1 MPRLRV
7 NLLGRTLVEVDGR
20 EAGLTPIAKAVLIR
34 LVFAQGSA
42 VFVNEIFH
50 DVWAIA
56 GPVHRQEP
64 GSRPEADSGT
74 APYPRSAVPGRELA
88 GATD

>member
-1 MPRLRV
+1 MPRVRV

-56 GPVHRQEP
+56 GPVHRANSVRGYGP
-64 GSRPEADSGT
+64 ICT
-74 APYPRSAVPGRELA
+74 Y
-88 GATD
+88 GAHTCGWRGM